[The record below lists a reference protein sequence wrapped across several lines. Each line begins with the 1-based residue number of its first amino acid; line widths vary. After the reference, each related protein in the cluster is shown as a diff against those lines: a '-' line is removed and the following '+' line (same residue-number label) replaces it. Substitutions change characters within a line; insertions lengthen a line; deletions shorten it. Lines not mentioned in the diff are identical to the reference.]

1 MRIVTMT
8 AAFAVTA
15 ALLAPPVF
23 AHSYL
28 ENASPPVNST
38 VTAAPGAVTI
48 VFTSAIEPQ
57 FSTIEVTGAA
67 AQRVDSGEPHLVG
80 DDTKRLAVG
89 LKTLPPGIYTVAW
102 QATSVDTHRTNG
114 SYQFTVAAADASD
127 ISLDHVW
134 ARATAGNAT
143 TGAAYLTVT
152 DNGHP
157 DRLVGASTPVAATAE
172 LHETINDGGVMK
184 MRPVAGIA
192 LEPGKPVTFAPGGY
206 HVMLMGLKGPLKAG
220 DSFPLTLTFEHAQP
234 ITVTATVQAVSGAA
248 MEHDHGGMSG
258 MGMSGQSGSMPGMSG
273 QMGNKP

>member
-1 MRIVTMT
+1 MT

-15 ALLAPPVF
+15 ALFAPPVF

-38 VTAAPGAVTI
+38 VTVAPSAVTI
-48 VFTSAIEPQ
+48 AFTSAIESR

-67 AQRVDSGEPHLVG
+67 AQRVDSGAPYLVDG
-80 DDTKRLAVG
+80 DTKRLAVG
-89 LKTLPPGIYTVAW
+89 LKTLSPGIYTVAW
-102 QATSVDTHRTNG
+102 QATSVDTHKTNG

-127 ISLDHVW
+127 ISLEHVW

-152 DNGHP
+152 DRGSP
-157 DRLVGASTPVAATAE
+157 DRLVGVSTPIATAE
-172 LHETINDGGVMK
+172 LHETINDNGVMK

-220 DSFPLTLTFEHAQP
+220 DSFPLTLTFQHTQP
-234 ITVTATVQAVSGAA
+234 ITVTAHVEAIGGGG
-248 MEHDHGGMSG
+248 MDHGHDAMQGMQG
-258 MGMSGQSGSMPGMSG
+258 MAPMQG
-273 QMGNKP
+273 QMGQKP